1 MNSVKKIKVLIAE
14 DDYLVAQEI
23 SNALNK
29 IGYENI
35 GTATNGKMAVKMA
48 GSLKPDVVL
57 MDIKMPELDGFEA
70 TKAIQEQYK
79 IPVVILT
86 AYESKEFL
94 DKTKN
99 MGIYAYLLKPPVPS
113 EIERNISIALAR
125 HNDLIELNRLNENLQ
140 SEIIK
145 RKIIEIRLQE
155 SEERFRTIFE
165 TARDSIFIKDT
176 TLKYTLVNP
185 AMERLFGLPSSKI
198 IGFTDEILF
207 GKDEVAHIME
217 IDSRVLNREVI
228 EEEHNKLVK
237 GVLITFHIIKVPMQ
251 NKSGEIVGLC
261 GIARDITER
270 KQAEKALR
278 KSEVKYRNLV
288 EKLEEGIASTDENE
302 NFIFVNQ
309 ATAKIFGYSIEEL
322 LKKNL
327 KELITAEG
335 FQQILKQT
343 SIRKTGKSSKYE
355 LEIISQDDSK
365 RNILVTSSPTFDSSG
380 KYKGAFGI
388 FSDITE
394 RKQAEEALQQKTIE
408 LQERNEDLD
417 SFAHTVAHDLKNP
430 LGIVFGFA
438 DLLNEDY
445 SKFSEDDIRKYL
457 RMILNDSY
465 KILRI
470 IDGLL
475 MFASLRKTEINTEI
489 VNMDDI
495 VAEAIKQL
503 SQIIEKNNA
512 EITFPDTMP
521 AAFGSTHLVE
531 EVWSNYINNAIKYG
545 GTPPRVEIG
554 ADTEKSKNVPEGMVR
569 FWVRDNGSGISP
581 ENQKLLFKK
590 FERLDQ
596 VQTKGYGLGLSIV
609 RRIIEKLGGQV
620 GVESE
625 PGKGSVFYF
634 TLPAKEKKYPT
645 EKEVLI

>member
-48 GSLKPDVVL
+48 CSLKPDVVL

-86 AYESKEFL
+86 AYESKEFF
-94 DKTKN
+94 DKTKS

-445 SKFSEDDIRKYL
+445 SNFSEDDIRQYL
-457 RMILNDSY
+457 RMILNDSN
-465 KILRI
+465 KMLHI

-495 VAEAIKQL
+495 VVEAIKQL

-521 AAFGSTHLVE
+521 AAFGSTQLVE

-554 ADTEKSKNVPEGMVR
+554 ADTEKSKNVPEGFVS